1 MMWVEGEPGEV
12 LDMVEEEEH
21 VAYVGGELA
30 IDP

>member
-12 LDMVEEEEH
+12 LDMVEEEKH
-21 VAYVGGELA
+21 VAYVGRELA

>member
-12 LDMVEEEEH
+12 LDMVEEEH